1 MHIRRTSRRGWSP
14 IPNGTHRIQGDDMGF
29 TATTAELIDS
39 AGTIDGHLG
48 DIRGLVNAVRSEA
61 DASHNSWNGA
71 AQVEYAGIMERYNSA
86 ALKLDTA
93 LTDICEQIKQAAG
106 TFDSTEDDNVI
117 SLRGATVNMS

>member
-1 MHIRRTSRRGWSP
+1 
-14 IPNGTHRIQGDDMGF
+14 MGF

-93 LTDICEQIKQAAG
+93 LTDICEQIKQAAEP
-106 TFDSTEDDNVI
+106 STRPKTTT
-117 SLRGATVNMS
+117 SARFAGATVNMS

>member
-1 MHIRRTSRRGWSP
+1 
-14 IPNGTHRIQGDDMGF
+14 MGF

-39 AGTIDGHLG
+39 AGTIDSHLG

-93 LTDICEQIKQAAG
+93 LADICEQIKQAAG
-106 TFDSTEDDNVI
+106 TFDSTEDENV
-117 SLRGATVNMS
+117 STLRGATVDMS

>member
-1 MHIRRTSRRGWSP
+1 
-14 IPNGTHRIQGDDMGF
+14 MGF

-39 AGTIDGHLG
+39 AGTIDGHLA

-106 TFDSTEDDNVI
+106 TFDSTEDDNVS

>member
-1 MHIRRTSRRGWSP
+1 
-14 IPNGTHRIQGDDMGF
+14 MGF

-106 TFDSTEDDNVI
+106 TFDSTEDDNVS
-117 SLRGATVNMS
+117 SLRGA

>member
-1 MHIRRTSRRGWSP
+1 
-14 IPNGTHRIQGDDMGF
+14 MGF

-39 AGTIDGHLG
+39 AGGTIDGHLG
-48 DIRGLVNAVRSEA
+48 DIRGGLVNAVRSEA

-106 TFDSTEDDNVI
+106 TFDSTEDDNVS